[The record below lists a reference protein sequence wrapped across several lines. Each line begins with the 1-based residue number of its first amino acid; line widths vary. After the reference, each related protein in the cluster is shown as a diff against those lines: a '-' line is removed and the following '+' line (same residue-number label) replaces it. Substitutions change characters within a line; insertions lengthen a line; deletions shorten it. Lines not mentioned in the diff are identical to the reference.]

1 MTECQG
7 GIMKIA
13 AFLFWALCLGLTL
26 NLTSSTSVL
35 AKGELVGGPGIGCY
49 GGEPKNA
56 TFTATRYTYIF
67 SGSCTLLQTRYDIK
81 GSVPWTAV
89 GTYDPATG
97 QAAEDILVPAPR
109 TDQPSR
115 PYGRF
120 QASMHCSADPW
131 LNPNVKCDHIV
142 PVVDAP
148 LDRTAANAKG
158 YRPAPLAPLITS
170 SVISNN
176 RPFTS
181 FMTQDAINSLNR
193 RYGAYEAQHKSD
205 AVIRQLKK
213 NPGILGRGI
222 EQENRGESRPTQSEG
237 QHGSNP

>member
-1 MTECQG
+1 
-7 GIMKIA
+7 MKLAVLI
-13 AFLFWALCLGLTL
+13 FCGLCLGLTL
-26 NLTSSTSVL
+26 NLALSNSAL
-35 AKGELVGGPGIGCY
+35 AKGELVGGNGIGCY
-49 GGEPKNA
+49 GSEPKNA

-81 GSVPWTAV
+81 GSVPWTGV

-97 QAAEDILVPAPR
+97 QATEDILVPAPR

-170 SVISNN
+170 SLMSNS

-181 FMTQDAINSLNR
+181 FMTQDAVNSLNR

-205 AVIRQLKK
+205 AVIRQFKK

-222 EQENRGESRPTQSEG
+222 GEAQPAEPTPSEPTAPQPKSG
-237 QHGSNP
+237 TNQ